1 MHGTFL
7 QYYNDISAEGTKD
20 RKEIERSVP
29 DYMKMMKNNVWNR
42 KNSRNGFTLVEV
54 IVVLVIMTILSA
66 ISVPALTWWIGKA
79 KEKQIEVNVRS
90 VWLAAQAIVMED
102 SAQLVVT
109 NDCRDEDSAEGAV
122 ARLADIEMDYTAE
135 ITVENGM
142 VTEVIFTPAD

>member
-1 MHGTFL
+1 
-7 QYYNDISAEGTKD
+7 
-20 RKEIERSVP
+20 
-29 DYMKMMKNNVWNR
+29 MKMMKNNVWNR
-42 KNSRNGFTLVEV
+42 KNSRKGFTLVEV

-66 ISVPALTWWIGKA
+66 ISVPALTWWIGKT

-90 VWLAAQAIVMED
+90 VWLAAQAIVMEG

-109 NDCRDEDSAEGAV
+109 NDCRDEDSAAGAV